1 MNNRSTLAK
10 NNLIQLQQK
19 PAWTAILTL
28 SLITI
33 LGIFAGFG
41 SILRFGFPVGAFA
54 IGVFLYR
61 KYPLHYLGF
70 CFWLWFLS
78 PLVRRLIDYHSSF
91 VNPSPVLLAPP
102 LVTLI
107 TLDTLLKNLPKA
119 NRWGGIPFVLAFA
132 SILYS
137 SLIGLINGS
146 FNPLLR
152 SLLDWLPPISF
163 GFYLLFNWQNYPR
176 YRQNIKTTFLW
187 GVLIMGF
194 YGVIQYL
201 FAPEWDRFWLISVK
215 DDGLGTSFGRP
226 EPLGLRVWSTMAST
240 GPFATAMMVG
250 LILLFINKDKAALR
264 IPATIVGY
272 LSFLLT
278 VVRTEWAVWLLALI
292 ILTSWLKSQSQ
303 IRLIVIILAIT
314 TLIVPLATIEPFSAV
329 ISSRFESF
337 SNLQE
342 DGSANARLK
351 LYSNNL
357 ATALS
362 SFQGSGLGNSFAQT
376 DKLINK
382 NIDSGILDMFLTL
395 GWVGTILYMGGMI
408 LIIFKICQFNK
419 FRSDS
424 FLGASRAISLALCS
438 ILVMNPAQIGFK
450 GILLWGFMGITMAGN
465 KYHERNTKK
474 KFDNKIF
481 VNQS

>member
-1 MNNRSTLAK
+1 
-10 NNLIQLQQK
+10 
-19 PAWTAILTL
+19 
-28 SLITI
+28 
-33 LGIFAGFG
+33 
-41 SILRFGFPVGAFA
+41 
-54 IGVFLYR
+54 
-61 KYPLHYLGF
+61 
-70 CFWLWFLS
+70 
-78 PLVRRLIDYHSSF
+78 
-91 VNPSPVLLAPP
+91 
-102 LVTLI
+102 
-107 TLDTLLKNLPKA
+107 
-119 NRWGGIPFVLAFA
+119 
-132 SILYS
+132 
-137 SLIGLINGS
+137 
-146 FNPLLR
+146 
-152 SLLDWLPPISF
+152 
-163 GFYLLFNWQNYPR
+163 
-176 YRQNIKTTFLW
+176 
-187 GVLIMGF
+187 
-194 YGVIQYL
+194 
-201 FAPEWDRFWLISVK
+201 
-215 DDGLGTSFGRP
+215 
-226 EPLGLRVWSTMAST
+226 MAST